1 MFETRE
7 KLKRQ
12 IEILGL
18 CINSSIYKTFDL
30 ADLFKVEE
38 LTIKRDLKDLRSM
51 GIDIHSKKNE
61 GVCLSHDIDKKLLI
75 EMIRHYME
83 ISNLSMTVDK
93 ATEFIVERQSQ
104 NALKIFVNL
113 QVCIDNC
120 QIAYIDYNKD
130 GNEIESNKRVE
141 PILIYQSEENW
152 RLLAQENSVIK
163 QYFIYKIENV
173 KISATKFNRISREEF
188 LELFKY
194 SWKSWLGSEKFNVK
208 LHLSEEWTNR
218 LISKIFINNQKITNL
233 ENGCLLE
240 ITVNTL
246 NEIAS
251 WIVSRGEGV
260 TVLEPAELKEQVIT
274 LAKGTL
280 KNYM

>member
-1 MFETRE
+1 MFEVRE

-18 CINSSIYKTFDL
+18 CLDNPIYKTFDL
-30 ADLFKVEE
+30 TELFKVEE
-38 LTIKRDLKDLRSM
+38 LTIKRDLKDLRSI
-51 GIDIHSKKNE
+51 GIDIHSRKNE
-61 GVCLSHDIDKKLLI
+61 GVCLSHDIDKKLLV

-83 ISNLSMTVDK
+83 ISNISKTIDK
-93 ATEFIVERQSQ
+93 ATELIVERQSQ
-104 NALKIFVNL
+104 NALKIIVNL
-113 QVCIDNC
+113 QICIDNC
-120 QIAYIDYNKD
+120 QIAYIDYNKE
-130 GNEIESNKRVE
+130 GSEIESNKRVE

-173 KISATKFNRISREEF
+173 RISQTKFDRISREEF

-194 SWKSWLGSEKFNVK
+194 SWKSWLGSEKIYVK
-208 LHLSEEWTNR
+208 LHLSEEWTKR
-218 LISKIFINNQKITNL
+218 FTSKIFVNDQKITKQ
-233 ENGCLLE
+233 ENGSTLE

-246 NEIAS
+246 KEIAS

-260 TVLEPAELKEQVIT
+260 TVLEPVELKELVIS

-280 KNYM
+280 KNYK